1 MQIRQKISIFIHKKK
16 YFSMNLHNS
25 YDYNIILNYTIPK
38 IKGEVNHFS
47 VMNFA
52 FVSFIIAMQKQIRK
66 SIMQMVLPAVQA
78 HNSVP

>member
-1 MQIRQKISIFIHKKK
+1 MQIRQKISIFMHKKK
-16 YFSMNLHNS
+16 YFSLNLHIS

-52 FVSFIIAMQKQIRK
+52 FFLFYYSHVEAN
-66 SIMQMVLPAVQA
+66 PEN
-78 HNSVP
+78 HNANGITSSAGT

>member
-1 MQIRQKISIFIHKKK
+1 MQIRQKISIFMHKKK
-16 YFSMNLHNS
+16 YFSLNLHIS

-52 FVSFIIAMQKQIRK
+52 VFLFYYSHAEANPEI
-66 SIMQMVLPAVQA
+66 
-78 HNSVP
+78 HNANGITSSAGT